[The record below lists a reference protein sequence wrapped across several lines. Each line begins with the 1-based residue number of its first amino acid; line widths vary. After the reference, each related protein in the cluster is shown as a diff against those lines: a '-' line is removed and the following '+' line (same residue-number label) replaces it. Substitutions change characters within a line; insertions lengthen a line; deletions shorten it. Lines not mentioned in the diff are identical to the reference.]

1 MRRHEGSR
9 LRIAFPSS
17 AMNHQRKAGRGLKV
31 LLGLGL
37 TNLGVCVI
45 FPNCG
50 LLGPMDVPI
59 GDSKV
64 LNKLSK
70 GPGGA
75 LSESLSRTIK
85 RNSTP
90 KPEWEWNGLGLWKKT
105 QSDPALYVPK
115 GYASSPQDGPHGKWL
130 VDDRDGKRLFV
141 PASSHLGYSH
151 QIWEAEAR
159 KITANEAVSR

>member
-1 MRRHEGSR
+1 MKRQH
-9 LRIAFPSS
+9 SS
-17 AMNHQRKAGRGLKV
+17 CHSSKL

-37 TNLGVCVI
+37 SNLAVCVI

-50 LLGPMDVPI
+50 VLGPVDVPV

-64 LNKLSK
+64 LNQFSK
-70 GPGGA
+70 VPG
-75 LSESLSRTIK
+75 SSLDKAITTAIR
-85 RNSTP
+85 RHSTP

-105 QSDPALYVPK
+105 QSDPATYVPK
-115 GYASSPQDGPHGKWL
+115 GYASSQQDGPRGKWL
-130 VDDRDGKRLFV
+130 VDERDGKRLFI

-159 KITANEAVSR
+159 KITANETVSR